1 PPGAG
6 SAGHRHAARRGR
18 AGRRDLGLGSGGPRG
33 GHPGAAPDP
42 GPRRP
47 SRCGR
52 QHRHHLRLPP
62 YRAAGRAPAGAAG
75 RGTGMKAAR
84 GFTLLEIL
92 VAMAI
97 FAVVSVLAYGGLAS
111 ISRQFEVTSDAQAR
125 LQEIRRGVA
134 LIERDLMQ
142 FVNRPVRDAFQGEL
156 LPPLRGGVD
165 VDIPLELT
173 RAGWRNPTGMPRPT
187 LQRVAWQR
195 IDDRLERLH
204 WIVLDRAQDA
214 QPVRLEVLDGVTG
227 FELRFLD
234 ASGEW
239 QEQWPPLD

>member
-1 PPGAG
+1 
-6 SAGHRHAARRGR
+6 
-18 AGRRDLGLGSGGPRG
+18 
-33 GHPGAAPDP
+33 
-42 GPRRP
+42 
-47 SRCGR
+47 
-52 QHRHHLRLPP
+52 
-62 YRAAGRAPAGAAG
+62 
-75 RGTGMKAAR
+75 MKAAR

-111 ISRQFEVTSDAQAR
+111 ISRQFEVTSNAQAR

-239 QEQWPPLD
+239 QEQWPPLDGGLMADAENARRGFDTWIAPIGIEFVLELEDAGRIRRLIELPKP